1 METFEISSADR
12 YCSDYGRLSDA
23 LGVASVSPAPGELEF
38 LRSVMR
44 SGHFNLGML
53 PRPDIFFA
61 AAVTS
66 ILRPWV
72 AIEIGTASGSSAAII
87 AKMIAL
93 RQAEAGTVTSEPLVH
108 TIDNKANYVF
118 DATKP
123 VGFAIELMTPEL
135 RDRIVLHTLQDSS
148 HCRQLLQA
156 RELTFA
162 FIDGNHRHPWPLL
175 DMLQVQQ
182 VMESGW
188 ILMHDVDLPGHIERA
203 VAAGQQVDHAPA
215 YGAKH
220 VFDLWPHEKVRAG
233 NIGVIRVPADRS
245 SLENFVEKLRALP
258 AEVSQGSW
266 GKRWRVIDSL
276 VNAPKKATLVFRPA
290 W

>member
-1 METFEISSADR
+1 METFEITSAER
-12 YCSDYGRLSDA
+12 YCSDYGRLGDA
-23 LGVASVSPAPGELEF
+23 LGVASVSPAPSELEF

-44 SGHFNLGML
+44 SVHSRLGML
-53 PRPDIFFA
+53 TRSDIFFA

-66 ILRPWV
+66 ILHPRV

-93 RQAEAGTVTSEPLVH
+93 RQTEAGAVTSEPLVH

-135 RDRIVLHTLQDSS
+135 RDRIFVHTRQDSS

-156 RELTFA
+156 GELTFA
-162 FIDGNHRHPWPLL
+162 FIDGNHQHPWPLV
-175 DMLQVQQ
+175 DVLQVQQ
-182 VMESGW
+182 MMGRGW
-188 ILMHDVDLPGHIERA
+188 ILMHDVDLPGLIERG
-203 VAAGQQVDHAPA
+203 VAKGQRVDCAPV

-233 NIGVIRVPADRS
+233 NIGVIRIPADRS
-245 SLENFVEKLRALP
+245 SLGNFVEKLRALP
-258 AEVSQGSW
+258 AEVSHGSW
-266 GKRWRVIDSL
+266 VKRWRLIDSL
-276 VNAPKKATLVFRPA
+276 VNAPRRRRWFLRSA
-290 W
+290 

>member
-1 METFEISSADR
+1 METFEITSADR
-12 YCSDYGRLSDA
+12 YRSDYGRLGDA
-23 LGVASVSPAPGELEF
+23 LGVAGVAPAPGELEF
-38 LRSVMR
+38 LRLVLPPGRLNS
-44 SGHFNLGML
+44 GML
-53 PRPDIFFA
+53 PGPDIFFA

-66 ILRPWV
+66 ILRPRV

-118 DATKP
+118 DATRS

-135 RDRIVLHTLQDSS
+135 RDRIVVHAPQDSS
-148 HCRQLLQA
+148 HCRQLFA
-156 RELTFA
+156 AGELTFA
-162 FIDGNHRHPWPLL
+162 FIDGNHRHPWPLV
-175 DMLQVQQ
+175 DVMQVQQ
-182 VMESGW
+182 VMEHGW

-203 VAAGQQVDHAPA
+203 VAAGQQVDHAPV

-220 VFDLWPHEKVRAG
+220 VFDLWPHEKIRAG
-233 NIGVIRVPADRS
+233 NIGVIRIPAGRS
-245 SLENFVEKLRALP
+245 WLGNFVEKLRALP

-266 GKRWRVIDSL
+266 RKRWRLIDSM
-276 VNAPKKATLVFRPA
+276 VNARRRRRWFFRPT
-290 W
+290 

>member
-1 METFEISSADR
+1 
-12 YCSDYGRLSDA
+12 
-23 LGVASVSPAPGELEF
+23 
-38 LRSVMR
+38 MR

-61 AAVTS
+61 AGVTS
-66 ILRPWV
+66 ILRPRV

-93 RQAEAGTVTSEPLVH
+93 RQAEAGAATSEPLVH

-135 RDRIVLHTLQDSS
+135 RDRIFVHTRQDSS

-162 FIDGNHRHPWPLL
+162 FIDGNHRHPWSLV
-175 DMLQVQQ
+175 DVLQAQQ
-182 VMESGW
+182 VMKHGW
-188 ILMHDVDLPGHIERA
+188 ILMHDVDLPGLIERV
-203 VAAGQQVDHAPA
+203 VAAGQEVDHASV

-233 NIGVIRVPADRS
+233 NIGVIRIPADHS
-245 SLENFVEKLRALP
+245 SLGNFVEKLRALP

-266 GKRWRVIDSL
+266 NKRWRMIDSL
-276 VNAPKKATLVFRPA
+276 VNVPRQRRWFFRSA
-290 W
+290 